1 MKLSA
6 LQADRVLQQV
16 DCQVIP
22 PRHTITPQLRQA
34 FGDHTFFLD
43 AQGLSIVEPA
53 SPDRQVGNI
62 VKLATWSDESHTTL
76 APTGPEPTPVAV
88 RLGPTADGA
97 DEEAAD
103 EMLTA
108 EEDMGANGE
117 RRR

>member
-16 DCQVIP
+16 DCQVIS

-43 AQGLSIVEPA
+43 SQGLSIVEPA

-62 VKLATWSDESHTTL
+62 VKLASWADESHTSL
-76 APTGPEPTPVAV
+76 APIGPEPTPVAV
-88 RLGPTADGA
+88 KLGPGADGA
-97 DEEAAD
+97 ETG

-108 EEDMGANGE
+108 EEDMSAE
-117 RRR
+117 DKRRR